1 MVASVTRNTIVVS
14 GDPKG
19 HFIEGTL
26 AAAITP
32 KPGTLLKLGSDGLYT
47 IWSGA
52 ADGERDEMI
61 ILCEDWGQGK
71 LPTDAYAA
79 SDHFFGYIPVPGDE
93 LQILIHNAT
102 GTADDVAVGDKLIHV
117 STLGTFIVTTGSP
130 ESEPFKALESITDPV
145 ADQLLLV
152 RCTGC

>member
-26 AAAITP
+26 KTGITP
-32 KPGTLLKLGSDGLYT
+32 KPGTLLKLQSDGTYDL
-47 IWSGA
+47 WSGS
-52 ADGERDEMI
+52 ADGDRDEMV

-71 LPTDAYAA
+71 LPTDAYA
-79 SDHFFGYIPVPGDE
+79 SGDHFFAYIPVPGDE
-93 LQILIHNAT
+93 LQVLIHNQT
-102 GTADDVAVGDKLIHV
+102 GTADDIAVGGLLIHV
-117 STLGTFIVTTGSP
+117 NTLGTFIATTGTP
-130 ESEPFKALESITDPV
+130 QITPFKALESLTDPV

-152 RCTGC
+152 RRV

>member
-32 KPGTLLKLGSDGLYT
+32 KPGTLLKLQSDGTYS
-47 IWSGA
+47 IWTGT
-52 ADGERDEMI
+52 DGDRDEMI

-79 SDHFFGYIPVPGDE
+79 SDHFFAYIPVHGDE
-93 LQILIHNAT
+93 IQVLFGNVA

-117 STLGTFIVTTGSP
+117 NATGKFIVTTGSP
-130 ESEPFKALESITDPV
+130 QSQPFKALESITDPT

-152 RCTGC
+152 RRI